1 MMSNFLKNLYSLIF
15 NKNIKIEN
23 DIKSDKIYSE
33 KKINK
38 QKLYE
43 EWCKKEKWLL
53 HNEALLLLFSIDPS
67 SSDTLDAN
75 LLEKINSLKCHA
87 NDCVNKNLLPVI
99 NIEKPENEWEVR
111 PIDLY
116 QWATVSRI
124 STPDE
129 FNALMTFI
137 VQSVKVVDDN
147 SLNNNQKL
155 KDKIYQLHKEVI
167 LGATTSLLINSPEK
181 CKDNHGIFD
190 AELIV
195 EKIIQNEKQWFD
207 NSKSKLSK
215 PEMIKLIN
223 HYINMSK
230 IMC

>member
-1 MMSNFLKNLYSLIF
+1 MQIHEFINNKSRGFAYEPIIASGKNA
-15 NKNIKIEN
+15 
-23 DIKSDKIYSE
+23 
-33 KKINK
+33 
-38 QKLYE
+38 
-43 EWCKKEKWLL
+43 CVL
-53 HNEALLLLFSIDPS
+53 HY
-67 SSDTLDAN
+67 T
-75 LLEKINSLKCHA
+75 
-87 NDCVNKNLLPVI
+87 
-99 NIEKPENEWEVR
+99 
-111 PIDLY
+111 
-116 QWATVSRI
+116 Q
-124 STPDE
+124 
-129 FNALMTFI
+129 
-137 VQSVKVVDDN
+137 
-147 SLNNNQKL
+147 NNQKL

>member
-1 MMSNFLKNLYSLIF
+1 MINFLKNLYLLVF

-23 DIKSDKIYSE
+23 NLKSNNIYSE

-53 HNEALLLLFSIDPS
+53 QNEALLLLFSIDPS
-67 SSDTLDAN
+67 SSDTLDTN

-87 NDCVNKNLLPVI
+87 NDCVNKNLLPII
-99 NIEKPENEWEVR
+99 NIDKPENEWEVR

-124 STPDE
+124 NIPDE

-155 KDKIYQLHKEVI
+155 KDEIHQLHKEII

-190 AELIV
+190 IELIA

-230 IMC
+230 IMY

>member
-1 MMSNFLKNLYSLIF
+1 MINFLKNLYLLVF

-23 DIKSDKIYSE
+23 NLKSNNIYSE

-53 HNEALLLLFSIDPS
+53 QNEALLLLFSIDPS
-67 SSDTLDAN
+67 SSDTLDTN

-87 NDCVNKNLLPVI
+87 NDCVNKNLLPII
-99 NIEKPENEWEVR
+99 NIDKPENEWEVR

-124 STPDE
+124 NIPDE

-155 KDKIYQLHKEVI
+155 KDEIHQLHKEII

-190 AELIV
+190 IELIA

-223 HYINMSK
+223 NYINMSK
-230 IMC
+230 IMY

>member
-1 MMSNFLKNLYSLIF
+1 MINFLKNLYLLVF
-15 NKNIKIEN
+15 NKNIKIESN
-23 DIKSDKIYSE
+23 LKSDNIYNE

-38 QKLYE
+38 QKLFE
-43 EWCKKEKWLL
+43 EWCKKDKWLL
-53 HNEALLLLFSIDPS
+53 QNEALLLLFSIDPS
-67 SSDTLDAN
+67 SSDILDTN
-75 LLEKINSLKCHA
+75 LIEKINSLKCHA
-87 NDCVNKNLLPVI
+87 NDCVNKNLLSVI
-99 NIEKPENEWEVR
+99 NIDKPENEWEVR

-124 STPDE
+124 NIPDE

-137 VQSVKVVDDN
+137 VQSVKVADDN

-155 KDKIYQLHKEVI
+155 KDEIYQLHKEII

-181 CKDNHGIFD
+181 CKDNRGIFD
-190 AELIV
+190 TKLIV

-230 IMC
+230 IMY

>member
-1 MMSNFLKNLYSLIF
+1 MINFLKNLYLLVF

-23 DIKSDKIYSE
+23 NLKSNKIYSE

-53 HNEALLLLFSIDPS
+53 QNEALLLLFSIDPS
-67 SSDTLDAN
+67 SSDTLDTN
-75 LLEKINSLKCHA
+75 LLEKINNLKTHA
-87 NDCVNKNLLPVI
+87 NDCVNKNLLSVI
-99 NIEKPENEWEVR
+99 NIDKPENEWEVR

-124 STPDE
+124 NIPDE

-137 VQSVKVVDDN
+137 VQSVKVVDDD

-155 KDKIYQLHKEVI
+155 EDEIYQLHKEII

-181 CKDNHGIFD
+181 CKDNHGICD
-190 AELIV
+190 TKLIA

-230 IMC
+230 IMY